1 MVQITW
7 LDTNDPFPDVRQA
20 LPQGL
25 LAVGADLSIER
36 LSQAYRQGIFPWF
49 NPEDPILWWC
59 PDPRMVLATHEFRC
73 SHSLAKKIRQ
83 VARRERQAGATVRI
97 TMNTA
102 FADVIHACAEARHP
116 HGQTWISPDMQAAYI
131 AWHQAGGTHSIETW
145 VDGQLAGGLYGVSVG
160 RFFFGESMFSRRTDA
175 SKLALAYLIT
185 FLERHGVRHIDC
197 QQETSHLASLGAQPI
212 PRATFLKILEDAAG
226 QPTPPWQTGQ
236 LLADG
241 SVVDARRPALA
252 TEASP

>member
-7 LDTNDPFPDVRQA
+7 LDTDDPFPDARQA

-36 LSQAYRQGIFPWF
+36 LSRAYRQGIFPWF

-59 PDPRMVLATHEFRC
+59 PDPRMVLPCDAFRC
-73 SHSLAKKIRQ
+73 SHSLAKKVRQ
-83 VARRERQAGATVRI
+83 VARQEQHAGAAVRI

-102 FADVIHACAEARHP
+102 FADVIHACAQARQP
-116 HGQTWISPDMQAAYI
+116 RGQTWISPDMQAAYI
-131 AWHQAGGTHSIETW
+131 AWHRAGGTHSIETW
-145 VDGQLAGGLYGVSVG
+145 INGELAGGLYGVSAG

-185 FLERHGVRHIDC
+185 FLKRHGVRHIDC
-197 QQETSHLASLGAQPI
+197 QQETSHLASLGARPI
-212 PRATFLKILEDAAG
+212 PRDDFLQLLKEATP
-226 QPTPPWQTGQ
+226 QPEPPWQTGQ

-241 SVVDARRPALA
+241 SVRVAPHPAFA